1 MKGMMLSATRTFSVD
16 IFCFRSCLWRGKRYF
31 LILPIPVLLFV
42 EGGDVNPQ
50 LLPDTLV
57 K

>member
-1 MKGMMLSATRTFSVD
+1 MPPEHFLWTSLLLSLSVEEVSLD
-16 IFCFRSCLWRGKRYF
+16 TSL
-31 LILPIPVLLFV
+31 LVLLFV